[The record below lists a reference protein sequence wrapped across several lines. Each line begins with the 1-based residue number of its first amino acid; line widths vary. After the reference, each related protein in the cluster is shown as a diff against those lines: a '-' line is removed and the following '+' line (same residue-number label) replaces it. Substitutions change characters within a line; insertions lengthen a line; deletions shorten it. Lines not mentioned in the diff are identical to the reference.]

1 MKKFYRHISFILILT
16 LCIVPLHAVSVF
28 TGHTPFSDM
37 CMTAKAQTSENI
49 IYLKDGE
56 GEGGNGTLNNPYLNI
71 RTALKNIKDGQT
83 LFLIDTVQYTKY
95 EKGTDGSAL
104 PLIINKNI
112 TIAGNDTEKSV
123 LQLRAAIQL
132 AADVTF
138 KDMRLQIAPEIIL
151 GKSSLNYNTN
161 TTSEILGT
169 EAFKSTAIYVGGHTL
184 TIDNV
189 NTKLDSEAQS
199 KIRPYISGGAYRLN
213 TDNSILGGNT
223 VVNIINANAETKFA
237 DIYAGDY
244 FKSRNIPA
252 TLNLSGK
259 FLDSVVHCGGYS
271 DSSIL
276 YSDVDIN
283 LYADKPDSSAQVSGI
298 TGFDTANH
306 NGKVNITLTKNVFS
320 SSMSLNDIDCLKL
333 DNNSRIN
340 FDSSNIFD
348 VKNVILGNNTILD
361 FRQLTGNP
369 AITETLLSLAP
380 ADDTQKNASILLNN
394 EQTLRIS
401 GNVTGT
407 TRLNVVDTQE
417 IISNFNY
424 GHTYVTSSQSS
435 DGTFSIDGTKDT
447 FAELKTE
454 IEDNIKKWSIYKKS
468 GSESNDTDF
477 KSFEITDGPDI
488 IYPTEFYHDYS
499 YKLKFINKNDETYIP
514 DNMNVRYNLEY
525 QIIKDGKVIFDS
537 SDNTDDDNT
546 VYPLITLETTQ
557 SDENDENSSY
567 ETILAI
573 ETDDVAKLKNIYGN
587 YSIVLSY
594 FGNSITKNIR
604 IADPLETAEPTTKP
618 TPTPTIKPT
627 TAPTTEPINTP
638 TTKPTAAPTT
648 EPTNTPTTKPTVAP
662 TTEPTNTPTT
672 KPTAAPTTE
681 PANTPT
687 TKPTAA
693 PTTEPTNT
701 PTTKPTAAPTT
712 EPTNTPTTKPTAAPT
727 TEPTN
732 TPTTKPTAAPT
743 AEPTNTPTTK
753 PTVAP
758 TAKPANTSQPPA
770 TPVPA
775 PAPTP
780 TPAPTDNTASTA
792 PPSDPDAAPT
802 SVPTNV
808 PSVPPTVVA
817 TSTPS
822 VSPTVAPTNSPSDT
836 PTVAPT
842 STPSVSPTIA
852 PTKKPASVKTKFSD
866 KKSGIYFKISN
877 SSKKYLEYLY
887 PTSSKTNIVIPN
899 TVKYKN
905 KSYKV
910 VSVAPK
916 AFYNKSKLKK
926 VCINANITTL
936 GKDCFAKC
944 KKLNSITFKGS
955 KPPKIGRNAFKNINK
970 KAKFYVP
977 KKAYAKY
984 RKTLTSKT
992 GFNKSMK
999 IVKK

>member
-276 YSDVDIN
+276 NSDVDIN
-283 LYADKPDSSAQVSGI
+283 LYADNPDSAAQVSGI

-306 NGKVNITLTKNVFS
+306 NGKVNVTLTKNVFS

-394 EQTLRIS
+394 KQTLRIS

-454 IEDNIKKWSIYKKS
+454 TEDNIKKWSIYKKS
-468 GSESNDTDF
+468 GSEPDDTDF

-488 IYPTEFYHDYS
+488 IYPTEFYQDYS

-514 DNMNVRYNLEY
+514 NYLILMSNLDY

-557 SDENDENSSY
+557 SDENDENS

-573 ETDDVAKLKNIYGN
+573 ETDDKTKLKNIYGN

-594 FGNSITKNIR
+594 FGNYITKNIR

-627 TAPTTEPINTP
+627 A
-638 TTKPTAAPTT
+638 
-648 EPTNTPTTKPTVAP
+648 AP

-672 KPTAAPTTE
+672 KPTAAPTAE
-681 PANTPT
+681 PTNTPT

-727 TEPTN
+727 TEPANPPTTKPTAAPTTEPAN

-743 AEPTNTPTTK
+743 TE
-753 PTVAP
+753 
-758 TAKPANTSQPPA
+758 PANTSQPPS

-780 TPAPTDNTASTA
+780 APTDNTAPTS
-792 PPSDPDAAPT
+792 PPSDPDAGPT

-808 PSVPPTVVA
+808 PA
-817 TSTPS
+817 

-842 STPSVSPTIA
+842 STPSVSPTVA

>member
-16 LCIVPLHAVSVF
+16 LFIVPLHAVSVF

-95 EKGTDGSAL
+95 EKGADGSAL

-638 TTKPTAAPTT
+638 TTKPTAAPT
-648 EPTNTPTTKPTVAP
+648 A
-662 TTEPTNTPTT
+662 EPTNTPTT

-681 PANTPT
+681 PANT
-687 TKPTAA
+687 
-693 PTTEPTNT
+693 
-701 PTTKPTAAPTT
+701 
-712 EPTNTPTTKPTAAPT
+712 
-727 TEPTN
+727 
-732 TPTTKPTAAPT
+732 
-743 AEPTNTPTTK
+743 
-753 PTVAP
+753 
-758 TAKPANTSQPPA
+758 SQPPS

-780 TPAPTDNTASTA
+780 APTDNTAPTS
-792 PPSDPDAAPT
+792 PPSDPDAGPT

-808 PSVPPTVVA
+808 PA
-817 TSTPS
+817 

-842 STPSVSPTIA
+842 STPSVSPTVA

>member
-276 YSDVDIN
+276 NSDVDIN
-283 LYADKPDSSAQVSGI
+283 LYADNPDSSAQVSGI

-306 NGKVNITLTKNVFS
+306 NGKVNVTLTKNVFS
-320 SSMSLNDIDCLKL
+320 SSMSLNDIECLKL

-454 IEDNIKKWSIYKKS
+454 TEDNIKKWSIYKKS
-468 GSESNDTDF
+468 GSEPDDTDF

-514 DNMNVRYNLEY
+514 DYSILMRNLDY
-525 QIIKDGKVIFDS
+525 QIIKDRKVIFDS
-537 SDNTDDDNT
+537 SDNTDADNT

-604 IADPLETAEPTTKP
+604 IADPLETVEPTTKP
-618 TPTPTIKPT
+618 TNTPTIKPT
-627 TAPTTEPINTP
+627 A
-638 TTKPTAAPTT
+638 
-648 EPTNTPTTKPTVAP
+648 AP

-693 PTTEPTNT
+693 PTAEPTNT

-712 EPTNTPTTKPTAAPT
+712 EPANTPTTKPTAAPT
-727 TEPTN
+727 TEP
-732 TPTTKPTAAPT
+732 
-743 AEPTNTPTTK
+743 
-753 PTVAP
+753 
-758 TAKPANTSQPPA
+758 ANTSQPPS

-780 TPAPTDNTASTA
+780 APTDNTAPTA
-792 PPSDPDAAPT
+792 PPSDPDAGPT

-808 PSVPPTVVA
+808 PAVSPTVMP
-817 TSTPS
+817 TNSPS
-822 VSPTVAPTNSPSDT
+822 DTPTVAPTNSPSDT
-836 PTVAPT
+836 PTLVPT
-842 STPSVSPTIA
+842 STPSVSPTVA
-852 PTKKPASVKTKFSD
+852 PTKKPASVKTKFAD
-866 KKSGIYFKISN
+866 KKGGIYFKISN

>member
-276 YSDVDIN
+276 NSDVDIN
-283 LYADKPDSSAQVSGI
+283 LYADNPDSSAQVSGI

-306 NGKVNITLTKNVFS
+306 NGKVNVTLTKNVFS
-320 SSMSLNDIDCLKL
+320 SSMSLNDIECLKL

-407 TRLNVVDTQE
+407 TRLNVVDTKE

-454 IEDNIKKWSIYKKS
+454 TEDNIKKWSIYKKS
-468 GSESNDTDF
+468 GSEPDDTDF

-488 IYPTEFYHDYS
+488 IYPTEFYHGYS

-514 DNMNVRYNLEY
+514 NYLILMLNLDY

-573 ETDDVAKLKNIYGN
+573 KTDDKTKLKNIYGN

-627 TAPTTEPINTP
+627 
-638 TTKPTAAPTT
+638 AAPTT
-648 EPTNTPTTKPTVAP
+648 EPA
-662 TTEPTNTPTT
+662 NTPTT

-712 EPTNTPTTKPTAAPT
+712 EP
-727 TEPTN
+727 
-732 TPTTKPTAAPT
+732 
-743 AEPTNTPTTK
+743 
-753 PTVAP
+753 
-758 TAKPANTSQPPA
+758 ANTSQPPS

-780 TPAPTDNTASTA
+780 APTDNTAPTA

-808 PSVPPTVVA
+808 PSVPPTVMPTNSPSDTPTLA
-817 TSTPS
+817 PTNTPS
-822 VSPTVAPTNSPSDT
+822 VSPTVAPT
-836 PTVAPT
+836 
-842 STPSVSPTIA
+842 
-852 PTKKPASVKTKFSD
+852 KKPASAKTKFAD

-887 PTSSKTNIVIPN
+887 PTSNKTNIVIPN

-910 VSVAPK
+910 VSIAPK

>member
-95 EKGTDGSAL
+95 EKGADGSAL

-276 YSDVDIN
+276 NSDVDIN
-283 LYADKPDSSAQVSGI
+283 LYADNPDSSAQVSGI

-306 NGKVNITLTKNVFS
+306 NGKVNVTLTKNVFS
-320 SSMSLNDIDCLKL
+320 SSMSLNDIECLKL

-454 IEDNIKKWSIYKKS
+454 TEDNIKKWSIYKKS
-468 GSESNDTDF
+468 GSEPDDTDF

-488 IYPTEFYHDYS
+488 IYPTEFYQDYS

-514 DNMNVRYNLEY
+514 DYSILMRNLDY

-537 SDNTDDDNT
+537 SDNTDDNNT

-627 TAPTTEPINTP
+627 
-638 TTKPTAAPTT
+638 AAPTT
-648 EPTNTPTTKPTVAP
+648 EPTNTPTTKPTAAP
-662 TTEPTNTPTT
+662 TAEPTNTPTT

-693 PTTEPTNT
+693 PTTEP
-701 PTTKPTAAPTT
+701 
-712 EPTNTPTTKPTAAPT
+712 
-727 TEPTN
+727 
-732 TPTTKPTAAPT
+732 
-743 AEPTNTPTTK
+743 
-753 PTVAP
+753 
-758 TAKPANTSQPPA
+758 ANTSQPPS

-780 TPAPTDNTASTA
+780 APTDNTAPTA
-792 PPSDPDAAPT
+792 PPSDPDAGPT

-808 PSVPPTVVA
+808 PAVSPTVMP
-817 TSTPS
+817 TNSPS
-822 VSPTVAPTNSPSDT
+822 DTPTVAPTNSPSDT
-836 PTVAPT
+836 PTLVPT
-842 STPSVSPTIA
+842 STPSVSPTVA
-852 PTKKPASVKTKFSD
+852 PTKKPASVKTKFAD
-866 KKSGIYFKISN
+866 KKGGIYFKISN

>member
-95 EKGTDGSAL
+95 EKGADGSAL

-112 TIAGNDTEKSV
+112 TIAGNDTEKSI

-276 YSDVDIN
+276 NSDVDIN
-283 LYADKPDSSAQVSGI
+283 LYADNPDSSAQVSGI

-306 NGKVNITLTKNVFS
+306 NGKVNVTLTKNVFS

-454 IEDNIKKWSIYKKS
+454 TEDNIKKWSIYKKS
-468 GSESNDTDF
+468 GSEPDDTDF

-514 DNMNVRYNLEY
+514 DYSILMRNLDY

-537 SDNTDDDNT
+537 SDNTDDNNT

-627 TAPTTEPINTP
+627 A
-638 TTKPTAAPTT
+638 
-648 EPTNTPTTKPTVAP
+648 AP

-681 PANTPT
+681 PANTPTTKPTAAPTAEPTNTPT

-743 AEPTNTPTTK
+743 TEPANTPTTK
-753 PTVAP
+753 PTAAP
-758 TAKPANTSQPPA
+758 TTEPANTSQPPS

-780 TPAPTDNTASTA
+780 APTDNTAPTA

-802 SVPTNV
+802 SAPTNV
-808 PSVPPTVVA
+808 PSVPPTVM
-817 TSTPS
+817 
-822 VSPTVAPTNSPSDT
+822 PTNSPSDT
-836 PTVAPT
+836 PTLAPTNTPTVSPTVAPT
-842 STPSVSPTIA
+842 STPSVSPTVA
-852 PTKKPASVKTKFSD
+852 PTKKPASAKTKFAD

-887 PTSSKTNIVIPN
+887 PTSNKTNIVIPN

>member
-276 YSDVDIN
+276 NSDVDIN
-283 LYADKPDSSAQVSGI
+283 LYADNPDSAAQVSGI

-306 NGKVNITLTKNVFS
+306 NGKVNVTLTKNVFS

-394 EQTLRIS
+394 KQTLRIS

-662 TTEPTNTPTT
+662 T
-672 KPTAAPTTE
+672 
-681 PANTPT
+681 
-687 TKPTAA
+687 
-693 PTTEPTNT
+693 
-701 PTTKPTAAPTT
+701 
-712 EPTNTPTTKPTAAPT
+712 
-727 TEPTN
+727 
-732 TPTTKPTAAPT
+732 
-743 AEPTNTPTTK
+743 
-753 PTVAP
+753 
-758 TAKPANTSQPPA
+758 AKPANTSQPPV

-775 PAPTP
+775 PAPT
-780 TPAPTDNTASTA
+780 DNTAPTA

-822 VSPTVAPTNSPSDT
+822 ISPTVAPTNSPSDT

-842 STPSVSPTIA
+842 STPSVSPTVA

>member
-276 YSDVDIN
+276 NSDVDIN
-283 LYADKPDSSAQVSGI
+283 LYADNPDSSAQVSGI
-298 TGFDTANH
+298 TGFDTTNH
-306 NGKVNITLTKNVFS
+306 NGKVNVTLTKNVFS

-340 FDSSNIFD
+340 FDSPNIFD

-380 ADDTQKNASILLNN
+380 ADNTQKNASILLNN

-454 IEDNIKKWSIYKKS
+454 TEDNIKKWSIYKKS
-468 GSESNDTDF
+468 GSEPDDTDF

-514 DNMNVRYNLEY
+514 DYSILMRNLDY

-537 SDNTDDDNT
+537 SDNTDADNT

-604 IADPLETAEPTTKP
+604 IADPLETVEPTTKP
-618 TPTPTIKPT
+618 TNTPTIKPT
-627 TAPTTEPINTP
+627 A
-638 TTKPTAAPTT
+638 
-648 EPTNTPTTKPTVAP
+648 AP

-693 PTTEPTNT
+693 PTAEPTNT

-712 EPTNTPTTKPTAAPT
+712 EPANTPTTKPTAAPT
-727 TEPTN
+727 TEP
-732 TPTTKPTAAPT
+732 
-743 AEPTNTPTTK
+743 
-753 PTVAP
+753 
-758 TAKPANTSQPPA
+758 ANTSQPPS

-780 TPAPTDNTASTA
+780 APTDNTAPTA
-792 PPSDPDAAPT
+792 PPSDPDAGPT

-808 PSVPPTVVA
+808 PA
-817 TSTPS
+817 
-822 VSPTVAPTNSPSDT
+822 VS

-842 STPSVSPTIA
+842 STPSVSPTVA
-852 PTKKPASVKTKFSD
+852 PTKKPASVKTKFAD
-866 KKSGIYFKISN
+866 KKGGIYFKISN

>member
-95 EKGTDGSAL
+95 EKGADGSAL

-276 YSDVDIN
+276 NSDVDIN
-283 LYADKPDSSAQVSGI
+283 LYADNPDSSAQVSGI
-298 TGFDTANH
+298 TGFDTTNH
-306 NGKVNITLTKNVFS
+306 NGKVNVTLTKNVFS

-369 AITETLLSLAP
+369 AITETLLSLAL

-394 EQTLRIS
+394 KQTLRIS

-454 IEDNIKKWSIYKKS
+454 TEDNIKKWSIYKKS
-468 GSESNDTDF
+468 GSEPDDTDF

-488 IYPTEFYHDYS
+488 IYPTEFYQDYS

-514 DNMNVRYNLEY
+514 DYSILMRNLDY

-537 SDNTDDDNT
+537 SDNTDDNNT

-573 ETDDVAKLKNIYGN
+573 ETDDVAKLKNIYEN

-618 TPTPTIKPT
+618 TLTPTI
-627 TAPTTEPINTP
+627 TP
-638 TTKPTAAPTT
+638 TI
-648 EPTNTPTTKPTVAP
+648 
-662 TTEPTNTPTT
+662 
-672 KPTAAPTTE
+672 
-681 PANTPT
+681 
-687 TKPTAA
+687 
-693 PTTEPTNT
+693 
-701 PTTKPTAAPTT
+701 
-712 EPTNTPTTKPTAAPT
+712 KPTAAPT

-822 VSPTVAPTNSPSDT
+822 VS

-984 RKTLTSKT
+984 RKTLTPKT

>member
-701 PTTKPTAAPTT
+701 PTTKPTAAPT
-712 EPTNTPTTKPTAAPT
+712 
-727 TEPTN
+727 
-732 TPTTKPTAAPT
+732 

-775 PAPTP
+775 PAPT
-780 TPAPTDNTASTA
+780 DNTAPTA

-822 VSPTVAPTNSPSDT
+822 ISPTVAPTNSPSDT

-842 STPSVSPTIA
+842 STPSVSPTVA

>member
-276 YSDVDIN
+276 NSDVDIN
-283 LYADKPDSSAQVSGI
+283 LYADNPDSSAQVSDI

-306 NGKVNITLTKNVFS
+306 NGKVNVTLTKNVFS
-320 SSMSLNDIDCLKL
+320 SSMSLNDIDFLKL

-454 IEDNIKKWSIYKKS
+454 TEDNIKKWSIYKKS
-468 GSESNDTDF
+468 GSEPDDTDF

-514 DNMNVRYNLEY
+514 DYSILMRNLDY
-525 QIIKDGKVIFDS
+525 QIIKDRKVIFDS
-537 SDNTDDDNT
+537 SDNTDADNT

-604 IADPLETAEPTTKP
+604 IADHLETVEPTTKP
-618 TPTPTIKPT
+618 TNTPTIKPT
-627 TAPTTEPINTP
+627 A
-638 TTKPTAAPTT
+638 
-648 EPTNTPTTKPTVAP
+648 AP

-693 PTTEPTNT
+693 PTAEPTNTPTTKPMAAPTAEPTNT

-712 EPTNTPTTKPTAAPT
+712 EPANTPTTKPTAAPT
-727 TEPTN
+727 TEP
-732 TPTTKPTAAPT
+732 
-743 AEPTNTPTTK
+743 
-753 PTVAP
+753 
-758 TAKPANTSQPPA
+758 ANTSQPPS

-780 TPAPTDNTASTA
+780 APTDNTAPTA

-802 SVPTNV
+802 SAPTNV
-808 PSVPPTVVA
+808 PSVPPTVM
-817 TSTPS
+817 
-822 VSPTVAPTNSPSDT
+822 PTNSPSDT
-836 PTVAPT
+836 PTLAPTNTPSVSPTVAPT
-842 STPSVSPTIA
+842 STPSVSPTVA
-852 PTKKPASVKTKFSD
+852 PTKKPASAKTKFAD

-955 KPPKIGRNAFKNINK
+955 KPPKIDRNAFKNINK

>member
-95 EKGTDGSAL
+95 EKGADGSAL

-276 YSDVDIN
+276 NSDVDIN
-283 LYADKPDSSAQVSGI
+283 LYADNPDSSAQVSGI

-306 NGKVNITLTKNVFS
+306 NGKVNVTLTKNVFS
-320 SSMSLNDIDCLKL
+320 SSMSLNDIECLKL

-454 IEDNIKKWSIYKKS
+454 TEDNIKKWSIYKKS
-468 GSESNDTDF
+468 GSEPDDTDF

-488 IYPTEFYHDYS
+488 IYPTEFYQDYS

-514 DNMNVRYNLEY
+514 DYSILMRNLDY

-537 SDNTDDDNT
+537 SDNTDDNNT

-627 TAPTTEPINTP
+627 
-638 TTKPTAAPTT
+638 
-648 EPTNTPTTKPTVAP
+648 
-662 TTEPTNTPTT
+662 
-672 KPTAAPTTE
+672 
-681 PANTPT
+681 
-687 TKPTAA
+687 AA

-701 PTTKPTAAPTT
+701 PTTKPTATPTA

-753 PTVAP
+753 PTAAP
-758 TAKPANTSQPPA
+758 TTEPANTPTTKPTAAPTTEPANTSQPPS

-780 TPAPTDNTASTA
+780 APTDNTAPTA
-792 PPSDPDAAPT
+792 QPSDPDAGPT

-808 PSVPPTVVA
+808 PAVSPTVMP
-817 TSTPS
+817 TNSPS
-822 VSPTVAPTNSPSDT
+822 DTPTVAPTNSPSDT
-836 PTVAPT
+836 PTLVPT
-842 STPSVSPTIA
+842 STPSVSPTVA
-852 PTKKPASVKTKFSD
+852 PTKKPASVKTKFAD
-866 KKSGIYFKISN
+866 KKGGIYFKISN

>member
-276 YSDVDIN
+276 NSDVDIN
-283 LYADKPDSSAQVSGI
+283 LYADNPDSSAQVSGI

-306 NGKVNITLTKNVFS
+306 NGKVNVTLTKNVFS

-380 ADDTQKNASILLNN
+380 ADNTQKNASILLNN

-454 IEDNIKKWSIYKKS
+454 TEDNIKKWSIYKKS
-468 GSESNDTDF
+468 GSEPDDTDF

-514 DNMNVRYNLEY
+514 DYSILMRNLDY

-537 SDNTDDDNT
+537 SDNTDADNT

-627 TAPTTEPINTP
+627 
-638 TTKPTAAPTT
+638 
-648 EPTNTPTTKPTVAP
+648 
-662 TTEPTNTPTT
+662 
-672 KPTAAPTTE
+672 AAPTTE

-687 TKPTAA
+687 TKPTVA
-693 PTTEPTNT
+693 PTTEP
-701 PTTKPTAAPTT
+701 A
-712 EPTNTPTTKPTAAPT
+712 NTPTTKPTAAPT

-984 RKTLTSKT
+984 RKTLTPKT

>member
-276 YSDVDIN
+276 NSDVDIN
-283 LYADKPDSSAQVSGI
+283 LYADNPDSSAQVSGI

-306 NGKVNITLTKNVFS
+306 NGKVNVTLTKNVFS

-340 FDSSNIFD
+340 FGSSNIFD

-454 IEDNIKKWSIYKKS
+454 TEDNIKKWSIYKKS
-468 GSESNDTDF
+468 GSEPDDTDF

-514 DNMNVRYNLEY
+514 DYSILMRNLDY

-537 SDNTDDDNT
+537 SDNTDDNNT

-604 IADPLETAEPTTKP
+604 IADPLETAEPPTKP
-618 TPTPTIKPT
+618 TPTPTI
-627 TAPTTEPINTP
+627 
-638 TTKPTAAPTT
+638 KPTAAPTT
-648 EPTNTPTTKPTVAP
+648 EPTNTPTTKPTAAP
-662 TTEPTNTPTT
+662 TTEPANTPTT

-727 TEPTN
+727 AEPTN

-743 AEPTNTPTTK
+743 TEPANTPTTK
-753 PTVAP
+753 PTAAP
-758 TAKPANTSQPPA
+758 TTEPANTSQPPS

-780 TPAPTDNTASTA
+780 APTDNTAPTS

-808 PSVPPTVVA
+808 PA
-817 TSTPS
+817 

-842 STPSVSPTIA
+842 STPSVSPTLA
-852 PTKKPASVKTKFSD
+852 PTKKPASAKTKFAD

-887 PTSSKTNIVIPN
+887 PTSNKTNIVIPN

-910 VSVAPK
+910 VSIAPK
-916 AFYNKSKLKK
+916 AFYNKSKVKK
-926 VCINANITTL
+926 VSINANITTI

-955 KPPKIGRNAFKNINK
+955 KPPKIGRNAFKSINK

-977 KKAYAKY
+977 KKAYTKY

-992 GFNKSMK
+992 GFSKSMK

>member
-95 EKGTDGSAL
+95 EKGADGSAL

-112 TIAGNDTEKSV
+112 TIAGNDTEKSI

-276 YSDVDIN
+276 NSDVDIN
-283 LYADKPDSSAQVSGI
+283 LYADNPDSSAQVSGI

-306 NGKVNITLTKNVFS
+306 NGKVNVTLTKNVFS

-454 IEDNIKKWSIYKKS
+454 TKDNIKKWSIYKKS
-468 GSESNDTDF
+468 GSEPDDTDF

-514 DNMNVRYNLEY
+514 DYSILMRNLDY

-537 SDNTDDDNT
+537 SDNTDDNNT

-627 TAPTTEPINTP
+627 A
-638 TTKPTAAPTT
+638 
-648 EPTNTPTTKPTVAP
+648 AP

-681 PANTPT
+681 PANT
-687 TKPTAA
+687 
-693 PTTEPTNT
+693 
-701 PTTKPTAAPTT
+701 
-712 EPTNTPTTKPTAAPT
+712 
-727 TEPTN
+727 
-732 TPTTKPTAAPT
+732 
-743 AEPTNTPTTK
+743 
-753 PTVAP
+753 
-758 TAKPANTSQPPA
+758 SQPPS

-780 TPAPTDNTASTA
+780 APTDNTAPTA

-802 SVPTNV
+802 SAPTNV
-808 PSVPPTVVA
+808 PSVPPTVM
-817 TSTPS
+817 
-822 VSPTVAPTNSPSDT
+822 PTNSPSDT
-836 PTVAPT
+836 PTLAPTNTPTVSPTVAPT
-842 STPSVSPTIA
+842 STPSVSPTVA
-852 PTKKPASVKTKFSD
+852 PTKKPASAKTKFAD

-887 PTSSKTNIVIPN
+887 PTSNKTNIVIPN

>member
-95 EKGTDGSAL
+95 EKGADGSAL

-112 TIAGNDTEKSV
+112 TIAGNDTEKSI

-259 FLDSVVHCGGYS
+259 FLDSVVHCSGYS

-276 YSDVDIN
+276 NSDVDIN
-283 LYADKPDSSAQVSGI
+283 LYADNPDSSAQVSGI

-306 NGKVNITLTKNVFS
+306 NGKVNVTLTKNVFS

-454 IEDNIKKWSIYKKS
+454 TEDNIKKWSIYKKS
-468 GSESNDTDF
+468 GSEPDDTDF

-514 DNMNVRYNLEY
+514 DYSILMRNLDY

-537 SDNTDDDNT
+537 SDNTDDNNT

-627 TAPTTEPINTP
+627 A
-638 TTKPTAAPTT
+638 
-648 EPTNTPTTKPTVAP
+648 AP

-693 PTTEPTNT
+693 PTTEP
-701 PTTKPTAAPTT
+701 
-712 EPTNTPTTKPTAAPT
+712 
-727 TEPTN
+727 
-732 TPTTKPTAAPT
+732 
-743 AEPTNTPTTK
+743 
-753 PTVAP
+753 
-758 TAKPANTSQPPA
+758 ANTSQPPS

-780 TPAPTDNTASTA
+780 APTDNTAPTA

-802 SVPTNV
+802 SAPTNV
-808 PSVPPTVVA
+808 PSVPPTVM
-817 TSTPS
+817 
-822 VSPTVAPTNSPSDT
+822 PTNSPSDT
-836 PTVAPT
+836 PTLAPTNTPTVSPTVAPT
-842 STPSVSPTIA
+842 STPSVSPTVA
-852 PTKKPASVKTKFSD
+852 PTKKPASAKTKFAD

-887 PTSSKTNIVIPN
+887 PTSNKTNIVIPN

>member
-95 EKGTDGSAL
+95 EKGADGSAL

-276 YSDVDIN
+276 DSDVDIN
-283 LYADKPDSSAQVSGI
+283 LYADNPDSSAQVSGI
-298 TGFDTANH
+298 TGFDTTNH
-306 NGKVNITLTKNVFS
+306 NGKVNVTLTKNVFS

-369 AITETLLSLAP
+369 AITETLLSLAL

-394 EQTLRIS
+394 KQTLRIS

-454 IEDNIKKWSIYKKS
+454 TEDNIKKWSIYKKS
-468 GSESNDTDF
+468 GSEPDDTDF

-488 IYPTEFYHDYS
+488 IYPTEFYQDYS

-514 DNMNVRYNLEY
+514 DYSILMRNLDY

-537 SDNTDDDNT
+537 SDNTDDNNT

-618 TPTPTIKPT
+618 TLTPTITPTIKPT
-627 TAPTTEPINTP
+627 A
-638 TTKPTAAPTT
+638 
-648 EPTNTPTTKPTVAP
+648 AP

-693 PTTEPTNT
+693 PTTEPANTPTTKPTAAPTTEPANT

-712 EPTNTPTTKPTAAPT
+712 EPTPTTKPTAAPT
-727 TEPTN
+727 TEP
-732 TPTTKPTAAPT
+732 
-743 AEPTNTPTTK
+743 
-753 PTVAP
+753 
-758 TAKPANTSQPPA
+758 ANTSQPPS

-780 TPAPTDNTASTA
+780 APTDNTAPTS
-792 PPSDPDAAPT
+792 PPSDPDAGPT
-802 SVPTNV
+802 SIPTNV
-808 PSVPPTVVA
+808 PSVPPTVVS

-822 VSPTVAPTNSPSDT
+822 ISPTAAPTNSPSDT

-842 STPSVSPTIA
+842 STPSVSPTVA
-852 PTKKPASVKTKFSD
+852 PTKKPASVKTKFAD
-866 KKSGIYFKISN
+866 KKGGIYFKISN

-905 KSYKV
+905 NSYKV

-984 RKTLTSKT
+984 RKTLTPKT

>member
-276 YSDVDIN
+276 NSDVDIN
-283 LYADKPDSSAQVSGI
+283 LYADNPDSAAQVSGI

-306 NGKVNITLTKNVFS
+306 NGKVNVTLTKNVFS

-454 IEDNIKKWSIYKKS
+454 TEDNIKKWSIYKKS

-627 TAPTTEPINTP
+627 TAPTTEPINTQ

-681 PANTPT
+681 PA
-687 TKPTAA
+687 
-693 PTTEPTNT
+693 
-701 PTTKPTAAPTT
+701 
-712 EPTNTPTTKPTAAPT
+712 
-727 TEPTN
+727 
-732 TPTTKPTAAPT
+732 
-743 AEPTNTPTTK
+743 NTPTTK

-984 RKTLTSKT
+984 RKTLTPKT

>member
-276 YSDVDIN
+276 NSDVDIN
-283 LYADKPDSSAQVSGI
+283 LYADNPDSAAQVSGI

-306 NGKVNITLTKNVFS
+306 NGKVNVTLTKNVFS

-394 EQTLRIS
+394 KQTLRIS

-407 TRLNVVDTQE
+407 TRLNVVDTKE

-454 IEDNIKKWSIYKKS
+454 TEDNIKKWSIYKKS
-468 GSESNDTDF
+468 GSEPDDTDF

-488 IYPTEFYHDYS
+488 IYPTEFYQDYS

-514 DNMNVRYNLEY
+514 NYLILMSNLDY

-557 SDENDENSSY
+557 SDENDENS

-573 ETDDVAKLKNIYGN
+573 ETDDKTKLKNIYGN

-594 FGNSITKNIR
+594 FGNYITKNIR

-618 TPTPTIKPT
+618 TPTPTI
-627 TAPTTEPINTP
+627 
-638 TTKPTAAPTT
+638 
-648 EPTNTPTTKPTVAP
+648 
-662 TTEPTNTPTT
+662 
-672 KPTAAPTTE
+672 
-681 PANTPT
+681 
-687 TKPTAA
+687 
-693 PTTEPTNT
+693 
-701 PTTKPTAAPTT
+701 
-712 EPTNTPTTKPTAAPT
+712 KPTAAPT

-753 PTVAP
+753 PTAAP
-758 TAKPANTSQPPA
+758 TTEPANTSQPPS

-780 TPAPTDNTASTA
+780 APTDNTAPTS
-792 PPSDPDAAPT
+792 PPSDPDAGPT

-808 PSVPPTVVA
+808 PA
-817 TSTPS
+817 

-842 STPSVSPTIA
+842 STPSVSPTVA

>member
-112 TIAGNDTEKSV
+112 TIAGNDTEKSI

-276 YSDVDIN
+276 NSDVDIN
-283 LYADKPDSSAQVSGI
+283 LYADNPDSSAQVSGI

-306 NGKVNITLTKNVFS
+306 NGKVNVTLTKNVFS
-320 SSMSLNDIDCLKL
+320 SSMSLNDIDFLKL

-348 VKNVILGNNTILD
+348 VKNVILENNTILD

-454 IEDNIKKWSIYKKS
+454 TEDNIKKWSIYKKS
-468 GSESNDTDF
+468 GSEPDDTDF

-514 DNMNVRYNLEY
+514 DYSILMRNLDY
-525 QIIKDGKVIFDS
+525 QIIKDRKVIFDS
-537 SDNTDDDNT
+537 SDNTDADNT

-604 IADPLETAEPTTKP
+604 IADHLETVEPTTKP
-618 TPTPTIKPT
+618 TNTPTI
-627 TAPTTEPINTP
+627 
-638 TTKPTAAPTT
+638 KPTAAPTT
-648 EPTNTPTTKPTVAP
+648 EPANTPTTKPTVAPTTEPANTPTTKPTVAP
-662 TTEPTNTPTT
+662 TTEPT
-672 KPTAAPTTE
+672 
-681 PANTPT
+681 NTPT

-743 AEPTNTPTTK
+743 TEPANTPTTK
-753 PTVAP
+753 PTAAP
-758 TAKPANTSQPPA
+758 TTEPANTSQPPS

-780 TPAPTDNTASTA
+780 APTDNTAPTA

-808 PSVPPTVVA
+808 PA
-817 TSTPS
+817 
-822 VSPTVAPTNSPSDT
+822 VSPTVMPTNSPSDT
-836 PTVAPT
+836 PTLAPTNTPSVSPTVAPT
-842 STPSVSPTIA
+842 STPSVSPTVA

-887 PTSSKTNIVIPN
+887 PTSNKTNIVIPN

-955 KPPKIGRNAFKNINK
+955 NPPKIGRNAFKNINK

>member
-95 EKGTDGSAL
+95 EKGADGSAL

-112 TIAGNDTEKSV
+112 TIAGNDTEKSI

-276 YSDVDIN
+276 NSDVDIN
-283 LYADKPDSSAQVSGI
+283 LYADNPDSSAQVSGI

-306 NGKVNITLTKNVFS
+306 NGKVNVTLTKNVFS

-454 IEDNIKKWSIYKKS
+454 TEDNIKKWSIYKKS
-468 GSESNDTDF
+468 GSEPDDTDF

-514 DNMNVRYNLEY
+514 DYSILMRNLDY

-537 SDNTDDDNT
+537 SDNTDDNNT

-627 TAPTTEPINTP
+627 A
-638 TTKPTAAPTT
+638 
-648 EPTNTPTTKPTVAP
+648 AP

-743 AEPTNTPTTK
+743 TEPTNTPTTK
-753 PTVAP
+753 PTAAP
-758 TAKPANTSQPPA
+758 TTEPANTPTTKPTAAPTTEPANTSQPPS

-780 TPAPTDNTASTA
+780 APTDNTAPTA

-802 SVPTNV
+802 SAPTNV
-808 PSVPPTVVA
+808 PSVPPTVM
-817 TSTPS
+817 
-822 VSPTVAPTNSPSDT
+822 PTNSPSDT
-836 PTVAPT
+836 PTLAPTNTPTVSPTVAPT
-842 STPSVSPTIA
+842 STPSVSPTVA
-852 PTKKPASVKTKFSD
+852 PTKKPASAKTKFAD

-887 PTSSKTNIVIPN
+887 PTSNKTNIVIPN

>member
-276 YSDVDIN
+276 NSDVDIN
-283 LYADKPDSSAQVSGI
+283 LYADNPDSSAQVSGI

-306 NGKVNITLTKNVFS
+306 NGKVNVTLTKNVFS

-394 EQTLRIS
+394 KQTLRIS

-454 IEDNIKKWSIYKKS
+454 TEDNIKKWSIYKKS
-468 GSESNDTDF
+468 GSEPDDTDF

-648 EPTNTPTTKPTVAP
+648 EPTNTPTTKPT
-662 TTEPTNTPTT
+662 
-672 KPTAAPTTE
+672 
-681 PANTPT
+681 
-687 TKPTAA
+687 
-693 PTTEPTNT
+693 
-701 PTTKPTAAPTT
+701 
-712 EPTNTPTTKPTAAPT
+712 
-727 TEPTN
+727 
-732 TPTTKPTAAPT
+732 AAPT
-743 AEPTNTPTTK
+743 AEPTNTPTTP

-842 STPSVSPTIA
+842 STPSVSPTVA

-916 AFYNKSKLKK
+916 AFYNKRKLKK
-926 VCINANITTL
+926 VYINANITTL

-984 RKTLTSKT
+984 RKTLTPKT

>member
-28 TGHTPFSDM
+28 TRHTPFSDM

-95 EKGTDGSAL
+95 KKGTDGSAL

-276 YSDVDIN
+276 NSDVDIN
-283 LYADKPDSSAQVSGI
+283 LYADNPDSSAQVSGI

-306 NGKVNITLTKNVFS
+306 NGKVNVTLTKNVFS

-369 AITETLLSLAP
+369 AITETLLSSAP

-454 IEDNIKKWSIYKKS
+454 TEDNIKKWSIYKKS
-468 GSESNDTDF
+468 GSEPDDTDF

-488 IYPTEFYHDYS
+488 IYPTEFYQNYS

-514 DNMNVRYNLEY
+514 NYLILMSNLDY

-537 SDNTDDDNT
+537 SDNTDVDNI
-546 VYPLITLETTQ
+546 VYPLITLETPQ
-557 SDENDENSSY
+557 SDENAKNS

-573 ETDDVAKLKNIYGN
+573 ETDDKTKLKNIYGN

-618 TPTPTIKPT
+618 TPTPT
-627 TAPTTEPINTP
+627 
-638 TTKPTAAPTT
+638 TKPTAAPTT
-648 EPTNTPTTKPTVAP
+648 EPTNTPTTKPT
-662 TTEPTNTPTT
+662 
-672 KPTAAPTTE
+672 AAPTAE
-681 PANTPT
+681 PTNTPT

-743 AEPTNTPTTK
+743 TEPANTPTTK
-753 PTVAP
+753 PTAAP
-758 TAKPANTSQPPA
+758 TTEPANTSQPPS

-780 TPAPTDNTASTA
+780 APTDNTAPTS

-808 PSVPPTVVA
+808 PA
-817 TSTPS
+817 

-842 STPSVSPTIA
+842 STPSVSPTLA
-852 PTKKPASVKTKFSD
+852 PTKKPASAKTKFAD

-887 PTSSKTNIVIPN
+887 PTSNKTNIVIPN

-910 VSVAPK
+910 VSIAPK

>member
-95 EKGTDGSAL
+95 EKGADGSAL

-112 TIAGNDTEKSV
+112 TIAGNDTEKSI

-276 YSDVDIN
+276 NSDVDIN
-283 LYADKPDSSAQVSGI
+283 LYADNPDSSAQVSGI

-306 NGKVNITLTKNVFS
+306 NGKVNVTLTKNVFS

-454 IEDNIKKWSIYKKS
+454 TEDNIKKWSIYKKS
-468 GSESNDTDF
+468 GSEPDDTDF

-514 DNMNVRYNLEY
+514 DYSILMRNLDY

-537 SDNTDDDNT
+537 SDNTDDNNT

-627 TAPTTEPINTP
+627 A
-638 TTKPTAAPTT
+638 
-648 EPTNTPTTKPTVAP
+648 AP

-693 PTTEPTNT
+693 PTAEPTNT

-727 TEPTN
+727 TEP
-732 TPTTKPTAAPT
+732 
-743 AEPTNTPTTK
+743 
-753 PTVAP
+753 
-758 TAKPANTSQPPA
+758 ANTSQPPS

-780 TPAPTDNTASTA
+780 APTDNTAPTA

-802 SVPTNV
+802 SAPTNV
-808 PSVPPTVVA
+808 PSVPPTVM
-817 TSTPS
+817 
-822 VSPTVAPTNSPSDT
+822 PTNSPSDT
-836 PTVAPT
+836 PTLAPTNTPTVSPTVAPT
-842 STPSVSPTIA
+842 STPSVSPTVA
-852 PTKKPASVKTKFSD
+852 PTKKPASAKTKFAD

-887 PTSSKTNIVIPN
+887 PTSNKTNIVIPN

>member
-276 YSDVDIN
+276 NSDVDIN
-283 LYADKPDSSAQVSGI
+283 LYADNPDSSAQVSGI
-298 TGFDTANH
+298 TGFDTTNH
-306 NGKVNITLTKNVFS
+306 NGKVNVTLTKNVFS

-454 IEDNIKKWSIYKKS
+454 TEDNIKKWSIYKKS
-468 GSESNDTDF
+468 GSEPDDTDF

-488 IYPTEFYHDYS
+488 IYPTEFYQDYS

-514 DNMNVRYNLEY
+514 DYSILMRNLDY

-537 SDNTDDDNT
+537 SDNTDDNNT

-627 TAPTTEPINTP
+627 
-638 TTKPTAAPTT
+638 
-648 EPTNTPTTKPTVAP
+648 
-662 TTEPTNTPTT
+662 
-672 KPTAAPTTE
+672 
-681 PANTPT
+681 
-687 TKPTAA
+687 AA

-753 PTVAP
+753 PTAAP
-758 TAKPANTSQPPA
+758 TTEPTPTTKPTAAPTTEPTPTTKPTAAPTTEPTNTPTTKPTAAPTTEPANTSQPPS

-780 TPAPTDNTASTA
+780 APTDNTAPTA

-808 PSVPPTVVA
+808 PSV
-817 TSTPS
+817 S
-822 VSPTVAPTNSPSDT
+822 

-842 STPSVSPTIA
+842 STPSVSPTLA

>member
-306 NGKVNITLTKNVFS
+306 NGKVNVTLTKNVFS

-369 AITETLLSLAP
+369 DITETLLSLAP

-407 TRLNVVDTQE
+407 TRLNVVDTKE

-454 IEDNIKKWSIYKKS
+454 TEDNIKKWSIYKKS
-468 GSESNDTDF
+468 GSEPDDTDF

-488 IYPTEFYHDYS
+488 IYPTEFYHGYS

-514 DNMNVRYNLEY
+514 DYLILMLNLDY

-627 TAPTTEPINTP
+627 
-638 TTKPTAAPTT
+638 
-648 EPTNTPTTKPTVAP
+648 
-662 TTEPTNTPTT
+662 
-672 KPTAAPTTE
+672 
-681 PANTPT
+681 
-687 TKPTAA
+687 AA

-701 PTTKPTAAPTT
+701 PTTKPTAS
-712 EPTNTPTTKPTAAPT
+712 
-727 TEPTN
+727 
-732 TPTTKPTAAPT
+732 PT

-984 RKTLTSKT
+984 RKTLTPKT

>member
-28 TGHTPFSDM
+28 TRHTPFSDM

-276 YSDVDIN
+276 NSDVDIN
-283 LYADKPDSSAQVSGI
+283 LYADNPDSSAQVSGI

-306 NGKVNITLTKNVFS
+306 NGKVNVTLTKNVFS

-454 IEDNIKKWSIYKKS
+454 TEDNIKKWSIYKKS
-468 GSESNDTDF
+468 GSEPDDTDF

-488 IYPTEFYHDYS
+488 IYPTEFYQDYS

-514 DNMNVRYNLEY
+514 NYLILMSNLDY

-573 ETDDVAKLKNIYGN
+573 KTDDKTKLKNIYGN

-627 TAPTTEPINTP
+627 
-638 TTKPTAAPTT
+638 
-648 EPTNTPTTKPTVAP
+648 
-662 TTEPTNTPTT
+662 
-672 KPTAAPTTE
+672 AAPTTE

-693 PTTEPTNT
+693 PTTEP
-701 PTTKPTAAPTT
+701 
-712 EPTNTPTTKPTAAPT
+712 
-727 TEPTN
+727 
-732 TPTTKPTAAPT
+732 
-743 AEPTNTPTTK
+743 
-753 PTVAP
+753 
-758 TAKPANTSQPPA
+758 ANTSQPPS

-780 TPAPTDNTASTA
+780 APTDNTAPTA

-808 PSVPPTVVA
+808 PSVPPTVMPTNSPSDTPTLA
-817 TSTPS
+817 PTNTPS
-822 VSPTVAPTNSPSDT
+822 VSPTVAPT
-836 PTVAPT
+836 
-842 STPSVSPTIA
+842 
-852 PTKKPASVKTKFSD
+852 KKPASAKTKFAD

-887 PTSSKTNIVIPN
+887 PTSNKTNIVIPN

-910 VSVAPK
+910 VSIAPK

>member
-638 TTKPTAAPTT
+638 TTKPTAAPT
-648 EPTNTPTTKPTVAP
+648 
-662 TTEPTNTPTT
+662 
-672 KPTAAPTTE
+672 
-681 PANTPT
+681 
-687 TKPTAA
+687 
-693 PTTEPTNT
+693 
-701 PTTKPTAAPTT
+701 
-712 EPTNTPTTKPTAAPT
+712 
-727 TEPTN
+727 
-732 TPTTKPTAAPT
+732 

-775 PAPTP
+775 PAPT
-780 TPAPTDNTASTA
+780 DNTAPTA

-822 VSPTVAPTNSPSDT
+822 ISPTVAPTNSPSDT

-842 STPSVSPTIA
+842 STPSVSPTVA

>member
-28 TGHTPFSDM
+28 TRHTPFSDM

-693 PTTEPTNT
+693 PTTDPTPTTKPTAAPTTEPANT

-712 EPTNTPTTKPTAAPT
+712 EPANTPTTKPTAAPT
-727 TEPTN
+727 TEP
-732 TPTTKPTAAPT
+732 
-743 AEPTNTPTTK
+743 
-753 PTVAP
+753 
-758 TAKPANTSQPPA
+758 ANTSQPPS

-780 TPAPTDNTASTA
+780 APTDNTAPTS
-792 PPSDPDAAPT
+792 PPSDPDAGPT

-808 PSVPPTVVA
+808 PA
-817 TSTPS
+817 

-842 STPSVSPTIA
+842 STPSVSPTLA

-887 PTSSKTNIVIPN
+887 PTSNKTNIVIPN

>member
-112 TIAGNDTEKSV
+112 TIAGNDTEKSI

-276 YSDVDIN
+276 NSDVDIN
-283 LYADKPDSSAQVSGI
+283 LYADNPDSSAQVSGI

-306 NGKVNITLTKNVFS
+306 NGKVNVTLTKNVFS

-394 EQTLRIS
+394 KQTLRIS

-454 IEDNIKKWSIYKKS
+454 TEDNIKKWSIYKKS
-468 GSESNDTDF
+468 GSEPDDTDF

-514 DNMNVRYNLEY
+514 DYSILMRNLDY

-537 SDNTDDDNT
+537 SDNTDDNNT

-627 TAPTTEPINTP
+627 A
-638 TTKPTAAPTT
+638 
-648 EPTNTPTTKPTVAP
+648 AP

-681 PANTPT
+681 PANT
-687 TKPTAA
+687 
-693 PTTEPTNT
+693 
-701 PTTKPTAAPTT
+701 
-712 EPTNTPTTKPTAAPT
+712 
-727 TEPTN
+727 
-732 TPTTKPTAAPT
+732 
-743 AEPTNTPTTK
+743 
-753 PTVAP
+753 
-758 TAKPANTSQPPA
+758 SQPPS

-775 PAPTP
+775 TAPTPAP
-780 TPAPTDNTASTA
+780 TPAPTDNTAPTA

-808 PSVPPTVVA
+808 PSV
-817 TSTPS
+817 
-822 VSPTVAPTNSPSDT
+822 SPTVMPTNSPSDT

-842 STPSVSPTIA
+842 NTPSVSPTVAPTSTPSVSPTVA
-852 PTKKPASVKTKFSD
+852 PTKKSASAKTKFAD

>member
-95 EKGTDGSAL
+95 EKGADGSAL

-112 TIAGNDTEKSV
+112 TIAGNDTEKSI

-237 DIYAGDY
+237 DKYAGDY

-276 YSDVDIN
+276 NSDVDIN
-283 LYADKPDSSAQVSGI
+283 LYADNPDSSAQVSGI

-306 NGKVNITLTKNVFS
+306 NGKVNVTLTKNVFS

-454 IEDNIKKWSIYKKS
+454 TEDNIKKWSIYKKS
-468 GSESNDTDF
+468 GSEPDDTDF

-514 DNMNVRYNLEY
+514 DYSILMRNLDY

-537 SDNTDDDNT
+537 SDNTDDNNT

-627 TAPTTEPINTP
+627 A
-638 TTKPTAAPTT
+638 
-648 EPTNTPTTKPTVAP
+648 AP

-743 AEPTNTPTTK
+743 TEPANTPTTK
-753 PTVAP
+753 PTAAP
-758 TAKPANTSQPPA
+758 TTEPANTSQPPS

-780 TPAPTDNTASTA
+780 APTDNTAPTA

-802 SVPTNV
+802 SAPTNV
-808 PSVPPTVVA
+808 PSVPPTVM
-817 TSTPS
+817 
-822 VSPTVAPTNSPSDT
+822 PTNSPSDT
-836 PTVAPT
+836 PTLAPTNTPTVSPTVAPT
-842 STPSVSPTIA
+842 STPSVSPTVA
-852 PTKKPASVKTKFSD
+852 PTKKPASAKTKFAD

-887 PTSSKTNIVIPN
+887 PTSNKTNIVIPN

>member
-276 YSDVDIN
+276 NSDVDIN
-283 LYADKPDSSAQVSGI
+283 LYADNPDSSAQVSGI

-306 NGKVNITLTKNVFS
+306 NGKVNVTLTKNVFS
-320 SSMSLNDIDCLKL
+320 SSMSLNDIDFLKL

-454 IEDNIKKWSIYKKS
+454 TEDNIKKWSIYKKS
-468 GSESNDTDF
+468 GSEPDDTDF

-514 DNMNVRYNLEY
+514 DYSILMRNLDY
-525 QIIKDGKVIFDS
+525 QIIKDRKVIFDS
-537 SDNTDDDNT
+537 SDNTDADNT

-604 IADPLETAEPTTKP
+604 IADHLETVEPTTKP
-618 TPTPTIKPT
+618 TNTPTIKPT
-627 TAPTTEPINTP
+627 A
-638 TTKPTAAPTT
+638 
-648 EPTNTPTTKPTVAP
+648 AP

-693 PTTEPTNT
+693 PTAEPTNTPTTKPMAAPTAEPTNT

-712 EPTNTPTTKPTAAPT
+712 EPANTPTTKPTAAPT
-727 TEPTN
+727 TEP
-732 TPTTKPTAAPT
+732 
-743 AEPTNTPTTK
+743 
-753 PTVAP
+753 
-758 TAKPANTSQPPA
+758 ANTSQPPS

-780 TPAPTDNTASTA
+780 APTDNTAPTA

-802 SVPTNV
+802 SAPTNV
-808 PSVPPTVVA
+808 PSVPPTVM
-817 TSTPS
+817 
-822 VSPTVAPTNSPSDT
+822 PTNSPSDT
-836 PTVAPT
+836 PTLAPTNTPSVSPTVAPT
-842 STPSVSPTIA
+842 STPSVSPTVA
-852 PTKKPASVKTKFSD
+852 PTKKPASAKTKFAD

-955 KPPKIGRNAFKNINK
+955 KPPKIDRNAFKNINK

>member
-28 TGHTPFSDM
+28 TRHTPFSDM

-276 YSDVDIN
+276 NSDVDIN
-283 LYADKPDSSAQVSGI
+283 LYADNPDSSAQVSGI

-306 NGKVNITLTKNVFS
+306 NGKVNVTLTKNVFS

-454 IEDNIKKWSIYKKS
+454 TEDNIKKWSIYKKS
-468 GSESNDTDF
+468 GSEPDDTDF

-488 IYPTEFYHDYS
+488 IYPTEFYQDYS

-514 DNMNVRYNLEY
+514 NYLILMSNLDY

-573 ETDDVAKLKNIYGN
+573 KTDDKTKLKNIYGN

-627 TAPTTEPINTP
+627 
-638 TTKPTAAPTT
+638 AAPTT
-648 EPTNTPTTKPTVAP
+648 EPA
-662 TTEPTNTPTT
+662 NTPTT

-712 EPTNTPTTKPTAAPT
+712 EP
-727 TEPTN
+727 
-732 TPTTKPTAAPT
+732 
-743 AEPTNTPTTK
+743 
-753 PTVAP
+753 
-758 TAKPANTSQPPA
+758 ANTSQPPS

-780 TPAPTDNTASTA
+780 APTDNTAPTA

-808 PSVPPTVVA
+808 PSVPPTVMPTNSPSDTPTLA
-817 TSTPS
+817 PTNTPS
-822 VSPTVAPTNSPSDT
+822 VSPTVAPT
-836 PTVAPT
+836 
-842 STPSVSPTIA
+842 
-852 PTKKPASVKTKFSD
+852 KKPASAKTKFAD

-887 PTSSKTNIVIPN
+887 PTSNKTNIVIPN

-910 VSVAPK
+910 VSIAPK

>member
-276 YSDVDIN
+276 NSDVDIN
-283 LYADKPDSSAQVSGI
+283 LYADNPDSAAQVSGI

-306 NGKVNITLTKNVFS
+306 NGKVNVTLTKNVFS

-394 EQTLRIS
+394 KQTLRIS

-701 PTTKPTAAPTT
+701 PTTKPTAAPT
-712 EPTNTPTTKPTAAPT
+712 
-727 TEPTN
+727 
-732 TPTTKPTAAPT
+732 

-758 TAKPANTSQPPA
+758 TAKPANTSQPPV

-775 PAPTP
+775 PAPT
-780 TPAPTDNTASTA
+780 DNTAPTA

-822 VSPTVAPTNSPSDT
+822 ISPTVAPTNSPSDT

-842 STPSVSPTIA
+842 STPSVSPTVA

>member
-28 TGHTPFSDM
+28 TRHTPFSDM

-95 EKGTDGSAL
+95 KKGTDGSAL

-276 YSDVDIN
+276 NSDVDIN
-283 LYADKPDSSAQVSGI
+283 LYADNPDSSAQVSGI

-306 NGKVNITLTKNVFS
+306 NGKVNVTLTKNVFS

-369 AITETLLSLAP
+369 AITETLLSSAP

-454 IEDNIKKWSIYKKS
+454 TEDNIKKWSIYKKS
-468 GSESNDTDF
+468 GSEPDDTDF

-488 IYPTEFYHDYS
+488 IYPTEFYQNYS

-514 DNMNVRYNLEY
+514 NYLILMSNLDY

-537 SDNTDDDNT
+537 SDNTDVDNI
-546 VYPLITLETTQ
+546 VYPLITLETPQ
-557 SDENDENSSY
+557 SDENAKNS

-573 ETDDVAKLKNIYGN
+573 ETDDKTKLKNIYGN

-618 TPTPTIKPT
+618 TPTPT
-627 TAPTTEPINTP
+627 
-638 TTKPTAAPTT
+638 TKPTAAPTT
-648 EPTNTPTTKPTVAP
+648 EPTNTPTTKPT
-662 TTEPTNTPTT
+662 
-672 KPTAAPTTE
+672 AAPTAE
-681 PANTPT
+681 PTNTPT

-727 TEPTN
+727 TEPTPTPTTKPTAAPTTEPAN

-743 AEPTNTPTTK
+743 TE
-753 PTVAP
+753 
-758 TAKPANTSQPPA
+758 PANTSQPPS

-780 TPAPTDNTASTA
+780 APTDNTAPTS

-808 PSVPPTVVA
+808 PA
-817 TSTPS
+817 

-842 STPSVSPTIA
+842 STPSVSPTLA
-852 PTKKPASVKTKFSD
+852 PTKKPASAKTKFAD

-887 PTSSKTNIVIPN
+887 PTSNKTNIVIPN

-910 VSVAPK
+910 VSIAPK

>member
-276 YSDVDIN
+276 NSDVDIN
-283 LYADKPDSSAQVSGI
+283 LYADNPDSSAQVSGI

-306 NGKVNITLTKNVFS
+306 NGKVNVTLTKNVFS
-320 SSMSLNDIDCLKL
+320 SSMSLNDIDFLKL

-454 IEDNIKKWSIYKKS
+454 TEDNIKKWSIYKKS
-468 GSESNDTDF
+468 GSEPDDTDF

-514 DNMNVRYNLEY
+514 DYSILMRNLDY

-537 SDNTDDDNT
+537 SDNTDDNNT

-604 IADPLETAEPTTKP
+604 IADPLETVEPTTKP
-618 TPTPTIKPT
+618 TNTPTIKPT
-627 TAPTTEPINTP
+627 A
-638 TTKPTAAPTT
+638 
-648 EPTNTPTTKPTVAP
+648 AP

-693 PTTEPTNT
+693 PTAEPTNT

-712 EPTNTPTTKPTAAPT
+712 EPANTPTTKPTAAPT
-727 TEPTN
+727 TEPAN

-743 AEPTNTPTTK
+743 TE
-753 PTVAP
+753 
-758 TAKPANTSQPPA
+758 PANTSQPPS

-780 TPAPTDNTASTA
+780 APTPTPTDNTAPTS

-808 PSVPPTVVA
+808 PA
-817 TSTPS
+817 
-822 VSPTVAPTNSPSDT
+822 VSPTVMPTNSPSDT

-842 STPSVSPTIA
+842 NTPSVSPTVA
-852 PTKKPASVKTKFSD
+852 PTKKPASAKTKFAD

-887 PTSSKTNIVIPN
+887 PTSNKTNIVIPN

-955 KPPKIGRNAFKNINK
+955 KPPKIDRNAFKNINK

>member
-276 YSDVDIN
+276 NSDVDIN
-283 LYADKPDSSAQVSGI
+283 LYADNPDSAAQVSGI

-306 NGKVNITLTKNVFS
+306 NGKVNVTLTKNVFS

-394 EQTLRIS
+394 KQTLRIS

-454 IEDNIKKWSIYKKS
+454 TEDNIKKWSIYKKS
-468 GSESNDTDF
+468 GSEPDDTDF

-488 IYPTEFYHDYS
+488 IYPTEFYQDYS

-514 DNMNVRYNLEY
+514 NYLILMSNLDY

-573 ETDDVAKLKNIYGN
+573 KTDDETKLKNIYGN

-627 TAPTTEPINTP
+627 
-638 TTKPTAAPTT
+638 AAPTT
-648 EPTNTPTTKPTVAP
+648 EPTNTPTTKPTAAP

-712 EPTNTPTTKPTAAPT
+712 EP
-727 TEPTN
+727 
-732 TPTTKPTAAPT
+732 
-743 AEPTNTPTTK
+743 
-753 PTVAP
+753 
-758 TAKPANTSQPPA
+758 ANTSQPPS

-780 TPAPTDNTASTA
+780 APTDNTAPTS
-792 PPSDPDAAPT
+792 PPSDPDAGPT

-808 PSVPPTVVA
+808 PA
-817 TSTPS
+817 
-822 VSPTVAPTNSPSDT
+822 VSPTVMPTNSPSDT

-842 STPSVSPTIA
+842 STPSVSPTVA

-887 PTSSKTNIVIPN
+887 PTSNKTNIVIPN

>member
-95 EKGTDGSAL
+95 EKGADGSAL

-112 TIAGNDTEKSV
+112 TIAGNDTEKSI

-276 YSDVDIN
+276 NSDVDIN
-283 LYADKPDSSAQVSGI
+283 LYADNPDSSAQVSGI

-306 NGKVNITLTKNVFS
+306 NGKVNVTLTKNVFS

-454 IEDNIKKWSIYKKS
+454 TEDNIKKWSIYKKS
-468 GSESNDTDF
+468 GSEPDDTDF

-514 DNMNVRYNLEY
+514 DYSILMRNLDY

-537 SDNTDDDNT
+537 SDNTDDNNT

-627 TAPTTEPINTP
+627 A
-638 TTKPTAAPTT
+638 
-648 EPTNTPTTKPTVAP
+648 AP

-693 PTTEPTNT
+693 PTTEP
-701 PTTKPTAAPTT
+701 
-712 EPTNTPTTKPTAAPT
+712 
-727 TEPTN
+727 
-732 TPTTKPTAAPT
+732 
-743 AEPTNTPTTK
+743 
-753 PTVAP
+753 
-758 TAKPANTSQPPA
+758 ANTSQPPS

-780 TPAPTDNTASTA
+780 APTDNTAPTA

-802 SVPTNV
+802 SAPTNV
-808 PSVPPTVVA
+808 PSVP
-817 TSTPS
+817 
-822 VSPTVAPTNSPSDT
+822 

-842 STPSVSPTIA
+842 STPSVSPTVA
-852 PTKKPASVKTKFSD
+852 PTKKPASAKTKFAD

-887 PTSSKTNIVIPN
+887 PTSNKTNIVIPN

>member
-276 YSDVDIN
+276 NSDVDIN
-283 LYADKPDSSAQVSGI
+283 LYADNPDSSAQVSGI
-298 TGFDTANH
+298 TGFDTTNH
-306 NGKVNITLTKNVFS
+306 NGKVNVTLTKNVFS

-380 ADDTQKNASILLNN
+380 ADNTQKNASILLNN

-454 IEDNIKKWSIYKKS
+454 TEDNIKKWSIYKKS
-468 GSESNDTDF
+468 GSEPDDTDF

-514 DNMNVRYNLEY
+514 DYSILMRNLDY

-537 SDNTDDDNT
+537 SDNTDADNT

-604 IADPLETAEPTTKP
+604 IADPLETAEPPTKP

-627 TAPTTEPINTP
+627 A
-638 TTKPTAAPTT
+638 
-648 EPTNTPTTKPTVAP
+648 AP

-693 PTTEPTNT
+693 PTTEP
-701 PTTKPTAAPTT
+701 A
-712 EPTNTPTTKPTAAPT
+712 
-727 TEPTN
+727 N

-753 PTVAP
+753 PTAAP
-758 TAKPANTSQPPA
+758 TTEPANTPTTKPTAAPTTEPANTSQPPS
-770 TPVPA
+770 TPIPA

-780 TPAPTDNTASTA
+780 AATDNTAPTA
-792 PPSDPDAAPT
+792 PPSDSDVTPT
-802 SVPTNV
+802 SIPTNV
-808 PSVPPTVVA
+808 PSAHPTVAPTNLPSDTLTVVP

-822 VSPTVAPTNSPSDT
+822 ISPTVAPTNSPS
-836 PTVAPT
+836 
-842 STPSVSPTIA
+842 VSPTVA

-887 PTSSKTNIVIPN
+887 PTSNKTNIVIPN

-910 VSVAPK
+910 VSIAPK
-916 AFYNKSKLKK
+916 AFYNKSKVKK
-926 VCINANITTL
+926 VSINANITTI

-955 KPPKIGRNAFKNINK
+955 KPPKIGRNAFKSINK

-977 KKAYAKY
+977 KKAYTKY

-992 GFNKSMK
+992 GFSKSMK